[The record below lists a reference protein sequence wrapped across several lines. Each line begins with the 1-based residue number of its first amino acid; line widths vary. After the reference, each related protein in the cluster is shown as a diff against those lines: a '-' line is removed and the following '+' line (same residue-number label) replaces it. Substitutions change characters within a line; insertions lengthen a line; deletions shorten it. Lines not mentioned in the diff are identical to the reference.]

1 MSRDVNIADILV
13 HLHPD
18 SSCDDRD
25 KVEQGLRNHN
35 GVVSVHF
42 NSDEHP
48 YAVVVAY
55 NIDIITSDEVLTEIR
70 KCDKN
75 AVKIGL

>member
-18 SSCDDRD
+18 SSCDDAD
-25 KVEQGLRNHN
+25 KVEQELRNHN

-42 NSDEHP
+42 TQM
-48 YAVVVAY
+48 
-55 NIDIITSDEVLTEIR
+55 NIPMLWWWHTT
-70 KCDKN
+70 
-75 AVKIGL
+75 KI